1 MNENTQN
8 ASVDSKDIM
17 EMKTLVHSI
26 KSWEKI
32 IQRDEESKYA
42 ACVNMD
48 MKYYR
53 LEEAR
58 KYLFKLVQN
67 SSNIKIPQGE
77 DINVK
82 NIADYVMVAL
92 GMQETC

>member
-1 MNENTQN
+1 MNVNTPN
-8 ASVDSKDIM
+8 ASVDNKDIM

-48 MKYYR
+48 MKFYR
-53 LEEAR
+53 LEQAR
-58 KYLFKLVQN
+58 ERLLELAQN
-67 SSNIKIPQGE
+67 SSNIKIPGE
-77 DINVK
+77 DINVR
-82 NIADYVMVAL
+82 NVADYVMAAL
-92 GMQETC
+92 RMQEIC

>member
-1 MNENTQN
+1 MNVNTLN
-8 ASVDSKDIM
+8 ASVDNKDIM

-48 MKYYR
+48 MKFYR
-53 LEEAR
+53 LEQAR
-58 KYLFKLVQN
+58 ERLLELAQN
-67 SSNIKIPQGE
+67 SSNIKIPGE
-77 DINVK
+77 DINVR
-82 NIADYVMVAL
+82 NVADYVMAAL
-92 GMQETC
+92 RMQEIC